1 MLSVN
6 PKARSLK
13 RTDQNLTMTASVQE
27 TTILKSFRRE
37 PTERTPVWLMRQAGR
52 YQKEYRE
59 IREKVDFLTLC
70 KTPEL
75 ASEVTVMAVRQLD
88 VDAAIVFADILLP
101 MESFGLGLRFEK
113 GDGPVIERPI
123 ASAADV
129 ERLPSPDAA
138 SDLDYV
144 CEAIRITCKELDGN
158 NSVPLIGFAGA
169 PFTVASYAIEGG
181 SSRSFEKTRTFMHAQ
196 PEAWNLLMNKLVAFT
211 ADYLLAQIA
220 AGAAV
225 VQIFD
230 SWVGCLSPLDFEVY
244 VEPHL
249 RLLISTINGAVPVI
263 YFSTTSAG
271 LLPCISRLGADVI
284 GVDWRVSLGDAWQ
297 TIGFDHAIQGNL
309 DPMVLLSDRSTIRR
323 HAEDII
329 RQADGRPG
337 HVFNLGHGI
346 LPGTPVD
353 NARYLVETVRE
364 LSHRR

>member
-1 MLSVN
+1 
-6 PKARSLK
+6 
-13 RTDQNLTMTASVQE
+13 MTASVQE
-27 TTILKSFRRE
+27 STILKAFRRE

-88 VDAAIVFADILLP
+88 VDAAIIFADILLP
-101 MESFGLGLRFEK
+101 MESFDLGLRFEK

-123 ASAADV
+123 ASGADV
-129 ERLPSPDAA
+129 ERLPDPDAA
-138 SDLDYV
+138 ADLDYV
-144 CEAIRITCKELDGN
+144 CQSIRLTCKELGEE
-158 NSVPLIGFAGA
+158 VPLIGFAGA

-181 SSRSFEKTRTFMHAQ
+181 SSRSFEKTKTFMHSQ
-196 PEAWNLLMNKLVAFT
+196 PDAWRLLMNKLVAFT
-211 ADYLLAQIA
+211 SDYLKAQIA
-220 AGAAV
+220 AGARA

-244 VEPHL
+244 VETWL
-249 RLLISTINGAVPVI
+249 KTLILTIDGAVPVI

-284 GVDWRVSLGDAWQ
+284 GVDWRVPIDDAWR
-297 TIGFDHAIQGNL
+297 TIGYDHAIQGNL
-309 DPMVLLSDRSTIRR
+309 DPMVLLCERSTILR
-323 HAEDII
+323 HVEDILWK
-329 RQADGRPG
+329 ADGRPG

-353 NARYLVETVRE
+353 NVRYLVETVRE
-364 LSHRR
+364 LSDRR